1 MATDLSSYPVLLPIL
16 DCLNHARSH
25 PVSWVVTSSPPAPSP
40 KYGNVNSSS
49 LHITLHLRAPTPTQA
64 EVFNNYGPKP
74 NSELLLGYGFVIPS
88 NPEDTIVLK
97 LGGSEQRHEIGRHAS
112 RHAEAGGMKSLWEE
126 IEKMVLTSGEDDE
139 SVTSME
145 GGWEV
150 ALEVCE
156 ALDDMISQKIDAL
169 PDLSETPHLPS
180 AGIRPEVRSMIAEYV
195 KGMFFTVRRERAKNS
210 SHWRADRAKGSARR
224 YSGVRGYQKTGC
236 YRKSE
241 GIGTR
246 RARSA
251 R

>member
-16 DCLNHARSH
+16 DCLNHARGH
-25 PVSWVVTSSPPAPSP
+25 PVSWVVTSSPPAPSS
-40 KYGNVNSSS
+40 KQGNINSSS

-112 RHAEAGGMKSLWEE
+112 RHADAGGMKSLWEE

-156 ALDDMISQKIDAL
+156 ALDEMISQKIDAL
-169 PDLSETPHLPS
+169 PDLSEIPHLPS

-195 KGMFFTVRRERAKNS
+195 KGRLFSEKRNEPC
-210 SHWRADRAKGSARR
+210 SHWRAHHHRAKGSARR
-224 YSGVRGYQKTGC
+224 HFGICGYSKTRC
-236 YRKSE
+236 Y
-241 GIGTR
+241 
-246 RARSA
+246 
-251 R
+251 